1 VYNRTRA
8 KADGLVA
15 RGAIWHDDAG
25 SAAAA
30 ANVVIT
36 MVGLPQDVEEIYF
49 GTLVDVVDVIL
60 ALLRRAEELTVL
72 AAERGLDL
80 SAVSAFLGGDA

>member
-1 VYNRTRA
+1 VYNRTPA

-49 GTLVDVVDVIL
+49 GTLVDVIL